1 MVKRVDKISSLIKD
15 ELGLIFLHKVS
26 DPAIG
31 FLTITNVKVT
41 PDLRNARIY
50 ISIYEKDKRNSTL
63 AKINELKGTIR
74 MYLAERINYLRHI
87 PEIDFFIDDTLD
99 YVEKIEKIFKEIHAN
114 DNKKDS

>member
-1 MVKRVDKISSLIKD
+1 MSKRTEKISALIKD
-15 ELGLIFLHKVS
+15 ELSLIFLHRVS
-26 DPAIG
+26 DSAIG

-50 ISIYEKDKRNSTL
+50 ISVYEKEKRESTL
-63 AKINELKGTIR
+63 SKINELKSTIR

-114 DNKKDS
+114 DNKRND

>member
-1 MVKRVDKISSLIKD
+1 MPKRIDKISSLIKD
-15 ELGLIFLHKVS
+15 ELSLIFLQKVKDQS
-26 DPAIG
+26 IG

-50 ISIYEKDKRNSTL
+50 FSVYEKEKRESTL
-63 AKINELKGTIR
+63 ARINEIKGTIR

-99 YVEKIEKIFKEIHAN
+99 YVEKIERIFKEIHKDDNKAN
-114 DNKKDS
+114 D